1 MRDPRDADRATET
14 ADDAPVP
21 TLRRRSF
28 RPIGPCS
35 FELVVIEGPDA
46 GKRVK
51 VDPGATCVLV
61 GKSPLCALRLED
73 PAVAPRQCSL
83 EVVDG
88 RLHVV
93 DLSGSGTRVNG
104 VIAREVFLHGG
115 ELVRIGE
122 SVLCALRTEDE
133 RSGVFRREVTF
144 GRFRGDSLVIRKLF
158 PVFATL
164 LQSRGPILI
173 EGEAGV
179 GKRLLAEEIHRHAA
193 GSRAPFSEFLERGA
207 SAERI
212 DAALFASGG
221 LYDQARGGTLFI
233 KELLDLD
240 EDAQRKLAD
249 LIRASSRESEARRVR
264 VIAATR
270 ECGRA
275 LQGELGAR
283 FGNSRVTLPPL
294 RAREGDV
301 LLLARAFWT
310 ELGGEGSLPDDV
322 IARLTDRSWPGN
334 VRELRI
340 AVSDVI
346 RHGNEDGGHGSARH
360 RDTLS
365 KVIESDLPFVDARNA
380 VLAEFEKRYVDRA
393 LARSGRNVSRAAAAS
408 GIAHRYFQVL
418 RSRYRSA

>member
-1 MRDPRDADRATET
+1 
-14 ADDAPVP
+14 
-21 TLRRRSF
+21 
-28 RPIGPCS
+28 
-35 FELVVIEGPDA
+35 
-46 GKRVK
+46 
-51 VDPGATCVLV
+51 
-61 GKSPLCALRLED
+61 
-73 PAVAPRQCSL
+73 VA
-83 EVVDG
+83 DG

-104 VIAREVFLHGG
+104 IIAREVFLHGG

-122 SVLCALRTEDE
+122 SVLCALRADE
-133 RSGVFRREVTF
+133 RSGVFRREVAF
-144 GRFRGDSLVIRKLF
+144 GRFRGDSPTIRELF
-158 PVFATL
+158 PVFASL
-164 LQSRGPILI
+164 MHSGRPILI

-207 SAERI
+207 SAQHI
-212 DAALFASGG
+212 DAALFATGG

-233 KELLDLD
+233 KEIFDLD
-240 EDAQRKLAD
+240 ENAQRKLAE
-249 LIRASSRESEARRVR
+249 LLRASSREPEARRVR

-270 ECGRA
+270 ERA
-275 LQGELGAR
+275 PERPLLGELAAR
-283 FGNSRVTLPPL
+283 FGSSRVTLPPL
-294 RAREGDV
+294 RARDGDV

-322 IARLTDRSWPGN
+322 ISRLACRDWPGN

-340 AVSDVI
+340 AVSDLV
-346 RHGNEDGGHGSARH
+346 RHGTEDAGRGSARPL
-360 RDTLS
+360 DALS

-393 LARSGRNVSRAAAAS
+393 LARSGRSVARAAAAS